1 MRIRE
6 YVYDGF
12 GRLIQTTSP
21 MDGGGDYVERFVYD
35 GTRRVQQFANANN
48 AGEQLKREYIWSPVG
63 GVDELLVEY
72 EGDRDVGD
80 VQGFYAIHDIAG
92 DLVALCDLN
101 GGATHKARVVGQW
114 TYDAYGGV
122 LTAEQIQANMPLRHI
137 GHKGLFIDRLDAPA
151 ADSSGD
157 ELLRLIPYGHNVY
170 HNRNRVYA
178 PAMGRFL
185 QRDPNQSALAV
196 LGGSHS
202 GRGTSLASL
211 TFSFEGMY
219 GDGMNLYAYMGAN
232 PSLRRDP
239 MGLSYD
245 PFDMVDD
252 YLAETAGNRA
262 ALLGAIGQGG
272 KSAAIV
278 GAQILSMTPFPLASI
293 VGDVA
298 LYALGEQSAAETMGA
313 IALGIIPGGKL
324 LKPLGG

>member
-1 MRIRE
+1 MISDGGGTGSLPGRRSTGNLDGWGTDWQAPGADSAEDTHEYTQSPDASNELKSVTNYDVVGGVSTGGSTNHTNSQAGHLQHDGAYHYFYDAWGRLVHVYEDSDTSPNSPGMRIRE

-151 ADSSGD
+151 ADNSGD

-202 GRGTSLASL
+202 GR
-211 TFSFEGMY
+211 
-219 GDGMNLYAYMGAN
+219 
-232 PSLRRDP
+232 
-239 MGLSYD
+239 
-245 PFDMVDD
+245 
-252 YLAETAGNRA
+252 
-262 ALLGAIGQGG
+262 
-272 KSAAIV
+272 
-278 GAQILSMTPFPLASI
+278 
-293 VGDVA
+293 
-298 LYALGEQSAAETMGA
+298 
-313 IALGIIPGGKL
+313 
-324 LKPLGG
+324 